1 MPLSSTQLERAFATV
16 EEKGWSRLTLADLA
30 AALELTLVDLRAL
43 IDSKYDLINALN
55 QHVDA
60 AVLDECASIDVNDSP
75 RDRLFEV
82 IMARFDALTPY
93 RNGLGMMAFSARSDL
108 RLAAMTH
115 KHLQRSMGW
124 MLEAADLGEGG
135 LRGKFRQNGLT
146 VVYIR
151 ASMAWLKDGSEDL
164 SATMK
169 ALDQALEDA
178 ERWANSVENGSLSG
192 LFGGDGGVGGAG
204 GSGPFAGFGGFG
216 GFASFAGFGNR
227 PAGDTGADTDGGTD
241 AGTGAETDA
250 KSGPAAPA
258 DPDKS

>member
-93 RNGLGMMAFSARSDL
+93 RNALGMMAFSARSDL

-151 ASMAWLKDGSEDL
+151 ASLAWLKDGSEDL

-178 ERWANSVENGSLSG
+178 ERWANSVENGLLSE
-192 LFGGDGGVGGAG
+192 LFGDMGGAG
-204 GSGPFAGFGGFG
+204 GSGPFAGSGGFG

-227 PAGDTGADTDGGTD
+227 PAGDA
-241 AGTGAETDA
+241 GAETDA
-250 KSGPAAPA
+250 KPGPATPA

>member
-1 MPLSSTQLERAFATV
+1 MQLSSTQLERAFATV

-55 QHVDA
+55 RHVDA

-82 IMARFDALTPY
+82 IMARFDALTHY
-93 RNGLGMMAFSARSDL
+93 RNALGMMAFSARSDL

-124 MLEAADLGEGG
+124 MLEAAGLGEGG

-151 ASMAWLKDGSEDL
+151 ASLTWLKDGSEDL

-178 ERWANSVENGSLSG
+178 ERWANSVENGLLSE
-192 LFGGDGGVGGAG
+192 LFGDMGGAG
-204 GSGPFAGFGGFG
+204 GSGPFAGSGGFG

-227 PAGDTGADTDGGTD
+227 PAGDA
-241 AGTGAETDA
+241 GAETDA
-250 KSGPAAPA
+250 KPGPATPA

>member
-1 MPLSSTQLERAFATV
+1 MPLSSTQLERAFATI

-30 AALELTLVDLRAL
+30 AALELTLVELRTL
-43 IDSKYDLINALN
+43 IDSKYDLISALN
-55 QHVDA
+55 RHVDA
-60 AVLDECASIDVNDSP
+60 AVLEECASIDVNDSP

-82 IMARFDALTPY
+82 LMARFDALTPY
-93 RNGLGMMAFSARSDL
+93 RDALGMMAFSVRSDL

-115 KHLQRSMGW
+115 KHLQRSMDW
-124 MLEAADLGEGG
+124 MLEAAGLGEGG

-151 ASMAWLKDGSEDL
+151 TSMAWLKDGSEDL

-192 LFGGDGGVGGAG
+192 LFDSINGASSFG
-204 GSGPFAGFGGFG
+204 RFSGFGFFG
-216 GFASFAGFGNR
+216 KRS
-227 PAGDTGADTDGGTD
+227 AGDADAD
-241 AGTGAETDA
+241 ADTGAETGKA
-250 KSGPAAPA
+250 
-258 DPDKS
+258 

>member
-43 IDSKYDLINALN
+43 IDSKYDLISALSR
-55 QHVDA
+55 HVDV
-60 AVLDECASIDVNDSP
+60 AVLEECASIDANDSP

-82 IMARFDALTPY
+82 MMARFDALTPY
-93 RNGLGMMAFSARSDL
+93 RDALGMMAFSARSDL

-124 MLEAADLGEGG
+124 MLEAAGLGEGG

-192 LFGGDGGVGGAG
+192 LFGGADGIGGAG

-216 GFASFAGFGNR
+216 GFGGFAGFGNR
-227 PAGDTGADTDGGTD
+227 PAGDADADFG

-250 KSGPAAPA
+250 KPGPAAPA
-258 DPDKS
+258 NLDKS

>member
-1 MPLSSTQLERAFATV
+1 MQLSSTQLERAFATV

-55 QHVDA
+55 RHVDA

-93 RNGLGMMAFSARSDL
+93 RNALGMMAFSARSDL

-124 MLEAADLGEGG
+124 MLEAAGLGEGG

-151 ASMAWLKDGSEDL
+151 ASLTWLKDGSEDL

-178 ERWANSVENGSLSG
+178 ERWANSVENGLLSE
-192 LFGGDGGVGGAG
+192 LFGDMGGAG
-204 GSGPFAGFGGFG
+204 GSGPFAGSGGFG

-227 PAGDTGADTDGGTD
+227 PAGDA
-241 AGTGAETDA
+241 GAETDA
-250 KSGPAAPA
+250 KPGPATPA

>member
-1 MPLSSTQLERAFATV
+1 MPLSSTQLERAFATI

-30 AALELTLVDLRAL
+30 AALELTLVELRTL
-43 IDSKYDLINALN
+43 IDSKYDLISALN
-55 QHVDA
+55 RHVDA
-60 AVLDECASIDVNDSP
+60 AVLEECASIYVNDSP

-82 IMARFDALTPY
+82 LMARFDALTPY
-93 RNGLGMMAFSARSDL
+93 RDALGMMAFSVRSDL

-115 KHLQRSMGW
+115 KHLQRSMDW
-124 MLEAADLGEGG
+124 MLEAAGLGEGG

-151 ASMAWLKDGSEDL
+151 TSMAWLKDGSEDL

-192 LFGGDGGVGGAG
+192 LFDSISGASSFG
-204 GSGPFAGFGGFG
+204 RFSGFGFFG
-216 GFASFAGFGNR
+216 KRS
-227 PAGDTGADTDGGTD
+227 AGDADAD
-241 AGTGAETDA
+241 AYTGAETGKA
-250 KSGPAAPA
+250 
-258 DPDKS
+258 

>member
-1 MPLSSTQLERAFATV
+1 MQLSSTQLERAFATV

-93 RNGLGMMAFSARSDL
+93 RNALGMMAFSARSDL

-124 MLEAADLGEGG
+124 MLEAAGLGEGG

-151 ASMAWLKDGSEDL
+151 ASLAWLKDGSEDL

-178 ERWANSVENGSLSG
+178 ERWANSVENGLLSE
-192 LFGGDGGVGGAG
+192 LFGDMGGAG
-204 GSGPFAGFGGFG
+204 GSGPFAGSGGFG

-227 PAGDTGADTDGGTD
+227 PAGDA
-241 AGTGAETDA
+241 GAETDA
-250 KSGPAAPA
+250 KPGPATPA

>member
-1 MPLSSTQLERAFATV
+1 MPMSPTQLERAFATI
-16 EEKGWSRLTLADLA
+16 EEKGWSRLTLTDLA
-30 AALELTLVDLRAL
+30 AALELSLVELRAM
-43 IDSKYDLINALN
+43 IDSKYDLISALN
-55 QHVDA
+55 RQVDE
-60 AVLDECASIDVNDSP
+60 AVLQECASIDLNDSP

-82 IMARFDALTPY
+82 MMARFDALTPY
-93 RNGLGMMAFSARSDL
+93 RDALGMMAFSARSDF

-124 MLEAADLGEGG
+124 MLEAAGLGEGG

-151 ASMAWLKDGSEDL
+151 ASMAWLKDDSEDL

-192 LFGGDGGVGGAG
+192 LFEGIGGAG
-204 GSGPFAGFGGFG
+204 GADRFGGFGRFGGFAGFGKRSSGD
-216 GFASFAGFGNR
+216 ADAD
-227 PAGDTGADTDGGTD
+227 ADTGADT
-241 AGTGAETDA
+241 GAETGPITG
-250 KSGPAAPA
+250 KS
-258 DPDKS
+258 

>member
-1 MPLSSTQLERAFATV
+1 MPLSSTQLERAFATI

-30 AALELTLVDLRAL
+30 AALELTLVELRTL
-43 IDSKYDLINALN
+43 IDSKYDLISALN
-55 QHVDA
+55 RHVDA
-60 AVLDECASIDVNDSP
+60 AVLEECASIDVNDSP

-82 IMARFDALTPY
+82 LMARFDALTPY
-93 RNGLGMMAFSARSDL
+93 RDALGMMAFSVRSDL

-115 KHLQRSMGW
+115 KHLQRSMDW
-124 MLEAADLGEGG
+124 MLEAAGLGEGG

-151 ASMAWLKDGSEDL
+151 TSMAWLNDGSEDL

-192 LFGGDGGVGGAG
+192 LFDSINGASSFG
-204 GSGPFAGFGGFG
+204 RFSGFGFFG
-216 GFASFAGFGNR
+216 KRS
-227 PAGDTGADTDGGTD
+227 AGDADAD
-241 AGTGAETDA
+241 ADTGAETGKA
-250 KSGPAAPA
+250 
-258 DPDKS
+258 

>member
-1 MPLSSTQLERAFATV
+1 MQLSSTQLERAFATV

-151 ASMAWLKDGSEDL
+151 ASLAWLKDGSEDL

-178 ERWANSVENGSLSG
+178 ERWANSVENGLLSE
-192 LFGGDGGVGGAG
+192 LFGDMGGAG
-204 GSGPFAGFGGFG
+204 GSGPFAGSGGFG

-227 PAGDTGADTDGGTD
+227 PAGDA
-241 AGTGAETDA
+241 GAETDA
-250 KSGPAAPA
+250 KPGPATPA

>member
-30 AALELTLVDLRAL
+30 AGLELSLVELRAM
-43 IDSKYDLINALN
+43 IDSKYDLISALN
-55 QHVDA
+55 RHVDE
-60 AVLDECASIDVNDSP
+60 AVLQDCASIDLSDSP

-82 IMARFDALTPY
+82 MMARFDALTPY
-93 RNGLGMMAFSARSDL
+93 RDALGMMAFAARSDF
-108 RLAAMTH
+108 RLAAITH

-124 MLEAADLGEGG
+124 MLEAAGLGDGG

-192 LFGGDGGVGGAG
+192 LLDGFAGVGGADR
-204 GSGPFAGFGGFG
+204 FGGFG
-216 GFASFAGFGNR
+216 RFGSFGGFGKR
-227 PAGDTGADTDGGTD
+227 PAGDADAHAGGKTGAD
-241 AGTGAETDA
+241 AGPVTG
-250 KSGPAAPA
+250 KS
-258 DPDKS
+258 

>member
-1 MPLSSTQLERAFATV
+1 MQLSSTQLERAFATV

-55 QHVDA
+55 RHVDA
-60 AVLDECASIDVNDSP
+60 AVLEECASIDVNDSP

-93 RNGLGMMAFSARSDL
+93 RNALGMMAFSARSDL

-124 MLEAADLGEGG
+124 MLEAAGLGEGG

-151 ASMAWLKDGSEDL
+151 ASLAWLKDGSEDL

-178 ERWANSVENGSLSG
+178 ERWANSVENHHG
-192 LFGGDGGVGGAG
+192 
-204 GSGPFAGFGGFG
+204 
-216 GFASFAGFGNR
+216 
-227 PAGDTGADTDGGTD
+227 
-241 AGTGAETDA
+241 
-250 KSGPAAPA
+250 
-258 DPDKS
+258 

>member
-1 MPLSSTQLERAFATV
+1 MPLSSTQLERAFATI

-30 AALELTLVDLRAL
+30 AALELTLVELRTV
-43 IDSKYDLINALN
+43 IDSKYDLISALN
-55 QHVDA
+55 RHVDA
-60 AVLDECASIDVNDSP
+60 AVLEECASIDVNDSP

-82 IMARFDALTPY
+82 LMARFDALTPY
-93 RNGLGMMAFSARSDL
+93 RDALGMMAFSVRSDL

-115 KHLQRSMGW
+115 KHLQRSMDW
-124 MLEAADLGEGG
+124 MLEAAGLGEGG

-151 ASMAWLKDGSEDL
+151 TSMAWLKDGSEDL

-192 LFGGDGGVGGAG
+192 LFDSINGASSFG
-204 GSGPFAGFGGFG
+204 RFSGFGFFG
-216 GFASFAGFGNR
+216 KRS
-227 PAGDTGADTDGGTD
+227 AGDADAD
-241 AGTGAETDA
+241 ADTGAETGKA
-250 KSGPAAPA
+250 
-258 DPDKS
+258 

>member
-1 MPLSSTQLERAFATV
+1 MQLSSTHLERAFATV

-43 IDSKYDLINALN
+43 IDSKYDLISALN
-55 QHVDA
+55 RHVDA
-60 AVLDECASIDVNDSP
+60 AVLEECASIDVNDSP

-93 RNGLGMMAFSARSDL
+93 RNALGMMAFSARSDL

-124 MLEAADLGEGG
+124 MLEAAGLGEGG
-135 LRGKFRQNGLT
+135 LSGKFRQNGLT

-151 ASMAWLKDGSEDL
+151 ASLAWLKDGSEDL

-178 ERWANSVENGSLSG
+178 ERWANSVENGLLSE
-192 LFGGDGGVGGAG
+192 LFGDMGGAG
-204 GSGPFAGFGGFG
+204 GSGPFAGSGGFG

-227 PAGDTGADTDGGTD
+227 PAGDA
-241 AGTGAETDA
+241 GAETDA
-250 KSGPAAPA
+250 KPGPATPA

>member
-1 MPLSSTQLERAFATV
+1 MQLSSTQLERAFATV

-55 QHVDA
+55 RHVDA

-82 IMARFDALTPY
+82 IMARLDALTPY
-93 RNGLGMMAFSARSDL
+93 RNALGMMAFSARSDL

-124 MLEAADLGEGG
+124 MLEAAGLGEGG

-151 ASMAWLKDGSEDL
+151 ASLTWLKDGSEDL

-178 ERWANSVENGSLSG
+178 ERWANSVENGLLSE
-192 LFGGDGGVGGAG
+192 LFGDMGGAG
-204 GSGPFAGFGGFG
+204 GSGPFAGSGGFG

-227 PAGDTGADTDGGTD
+227 PAGDA
-241 AGTGAETDA
+241 GAETDA
-250 KSGPAAPA
+250 KPGPATPA

>member
-1 MPLSSTQLERAFATV
+1 MPLSSTQLERAFATI

-30 AALELTLVDLRAL
+30 AALELTLVELRTV
-43 IDSKYDLINALN
+43 IDSKYDLISALN
-55 QHVDA
+55 RHVDA
-60 AVLDECASIDVNDSP
+60 AVLEECASIDVNDSP

-82 IMARFDALTPY
+82 LMARFDALTPY
-93 RNGLGMMAFSARSDL
+93 RDALGMMAFSVRSDL

-115 KHLQRSMGW
+115 KHLQRSMDW
-124 MLEAADLGEGG
+124 MLEAAGLGEGG

-151 ASMAWLKDGSEDL
+151 TSMAWLNDGSEDL

-192 LFGGDGGVGGAG
+192 LFDSINGASSFG
-204 GSGPFAGFGGFG
+204 RFSGFGFFG
-216 GFASFAGFGNR
+216 KRS
-227 PAGDTGADTDGGTD
+227 AGDADAD
-241 AGTGAETDA
+241 ADTGAETGKA
-250 KSGPAAPA
+250 
-258 DPDKS
+258 

>member
-1 MPLSSTQLERAFATV
+1 MQLSSTQLERAFATV

-93 RNGLGMMAFSARSDL
+93 RNALGMMAFSARSDL

-151 ASMAWLKDGSEDL
+151 ASLAWLKDGSEDL

-178 ERWANSVENGSLSG
+178 ERWANSVENGLLSE
-192 LFGGDGGVGGAG
+192 LFGDMGGAG
-204 GSGPFAGFGGFG
+204 GSGPFAGSGGFG

-227 PAGDTGADTDGGTD
+227 PAGDA
-241 AGTGAETDA
+241 GAETDA
-250 KSGPAAPA
+250 KPGPATPA

>member
-1 MPLSSTQLERAFATV
+1 MQLSSTQLERAFATV

-93 RNGLGMMAFSARSDL
+93 RNALGMMAFSARSDL

-151 ASMAWLKDGSEDL
+151 ALLAWLKDGSEDL

-178 ERWANSVENGSLSG
+178 ERWANSVENGLLSE
-192 LFGGDGGVGGAG
+192 LFGDMGGAG
-204 GSGPFAGFGGFG
+204 GSGPFAGSGGFG
-216 GFASFAGFGNR
+216 GFAGFGNR
-227 PAGDTGADTDGGTD
+227 PAGDA
-241 AGTGAETDA
+241 GAETDA
-250 KSGPAAPA
+250 KPGPATPA